1 MYDFT
6 GKNVCYVADCG
17 GIALETCKV
26 LMTKNI
32 AVSTESFP
40 NYKYIVRHL
49 NKREQERAKKEQKRQ
64 IRKIFISV
72 LLRLSVSK

>member
-17 GIALETCKV
+17 GIALETCRV

-32 AVSTESFP
+32 AVSTESFS
-40 NYKYIVRHL
+40 NYINIVRNL
-49 NKREQERAKKEQKRQ
+49 NEREQERESKRG
-64 IRKIFISV
+64 R
-72 LLRLSVSK
+72 

>member
-32 AVSTESFP
+32 AVSTITINSS
-40 NYKYIVRHL
+40 
-49 NKREQERAKKEQKRQ
+49 QERERERENIKLQRESERDK
-64 IRKIFISV
+64 KIFI
-72 LLRLSVSK
+72 VSMQIIYCDSK

>member
-17 GIALETCKV
+17 GIALETCRV

-32 AVSTESFP
+32 AVSTESFS
-40 NYKYIVRHL
+40 NYINIVR
-49 NKREQERAKKEQKRQ
+49 NVNEREQERESKRD
-64 IRKIFISV
+64 R
-72 LLRLSVSK
+72 

>member
-32 AVSTESFP
+32 AVSTITINSSQG
-40 NYKYIVRHL
+40 
-49 NKREQERAKKEQKRQ
+49 RERERALSYRERARE
-64 IRKIFISV
+64 IRKIFI
-72 LLRLSVSK
+72 VSMQIIYCDSK

>member
-32 AVSTESFP
+32 AVSTNTINSFK
-40 NYKYIVRHL
+40 NLR
-49 NKREQERAKKEQKRQ
+49 KRARARDKKKTFIFSMQ
-64 IRKIFISV
+64 IYYCDS
-72 LLRLSVSK
+72 SDSK